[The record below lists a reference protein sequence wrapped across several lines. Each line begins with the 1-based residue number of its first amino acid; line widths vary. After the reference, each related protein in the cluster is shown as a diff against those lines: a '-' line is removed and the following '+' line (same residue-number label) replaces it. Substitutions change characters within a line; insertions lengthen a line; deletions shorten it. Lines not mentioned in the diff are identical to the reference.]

1 MTVVLFSIE
10 ILISSVVCG
19 SAQIYIAFQ
28 SILRKKKKKK
38 QISKLQYSESETRY
52 PHSTLSNFGFVS
64 VSGDRKCTRQA
75 VLNMKPNTLSTAV
88 IVGPEVTGDGDQILG
103 LCTFSFF

>member
-28 SILRKKKKKK
+28 SILRKKKKL
-38 QISKLQYSESETRY
+38 ISKLQYSESETRY

-75 VLNMKPNTLSTAV
+75 VLNMKPNTPSTAV

>member
-1 MTVVLFSIE
+1 MVQLRF
-10 ILISSVVCG
+10 ILHFNPYSG
-19 SAQIYIAFQ
+19 
-28 SILRKKKKKK
+28 KKKK

-75 VLNMKPNTLSTAV
+75 VLNMKPNTPSTAV

-103 LCTFSFF
+103 LCTFSFFLVFKLKQPKKMTLPNQH